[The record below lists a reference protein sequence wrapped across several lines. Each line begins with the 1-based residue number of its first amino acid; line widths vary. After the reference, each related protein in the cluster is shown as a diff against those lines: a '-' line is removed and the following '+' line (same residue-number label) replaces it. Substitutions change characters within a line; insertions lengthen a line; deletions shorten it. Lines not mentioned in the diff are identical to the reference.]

1 MEAKLDSDAARM
13 KRGRKKVLQVQHGTS
28 EVKFTVRLDESISF
42 RRKTRLVKVV
52 ERRCGE
58 GNAKLKQSLRLIDRN
73 RRCYKAVSYTHLT
86 LPTKRIV

>member
-1 MEAKLDSDAARM
+1 VRRGEVEVKINSDAARM
-13 KRGRKKVLQVQHGTS
+13 ERGRKKVLQMQHGTS

-58 GNAKLKQSLRLIDRN
+58 GSAQLQQSLRLLGIDAAI
-73 RRCYKAVSYTHLT
+73 KHAH
-86 LPTKRIV
+86 PMAMQE